1 MSVFF
6 PFSFCPQVCL
16 LSPHN
21 AWSNAMKNSESSLFE
36 NFLSLNDFSD
46 HTVKAITHD
55 FQKWIAWFERIN
67 EEEYESRR
75 VTIRDVTDFRKHL
88 REERGQAVATVNRA
102 LVTLRRYFQFLAEKE
117 VIETNPAKGVK
128 ELRRAPTSPKA
139 IERSAVRRLLR
150 EAAVREDHRA
160 SAILGLFVYCGLRIS
175 EVSALKLGDI
185 DLTERRGSLVVRYG
199 KHGKERA
206 VPVPIEARRMLVN
219 YLQGRPPADTD
230 CIFVG
235 RGLKPL
241 GIDGVRYTVR
251 KYGVSIGLELKCHSL
266 RHTYATEFLAANN
279 NDLVGLS
286 QILGHESINTTSR
299 YTQRGESQLSEASSL
314 VRF

>member
-1 MSVFF
+1 MS
-6 PFSFCPQVCL
+6 
-16 LSPHN
+16 
-21 AWSNAMKNSESSLFE
+21 NSETSLIE
-36 NFLSLNDFSD
+36 NFLSVNDFSD
-46 HTVKAITHD
+46 HTIKAITHD
-55 FQKWIAWFERIN
+55 YQKWVGWFERAN

-88 REERGQAVATVNRA
+88 REERGQAVATVNRC

-128 ELRRAPTSPKA
+128 ELRRTPTAPKA

-150 EAAVREDHRA
+150 EATVREDHRA

-185 DLTERRGSLVVRYG
+185 DLTERRGSLVVRHG
-199 KHGKERA
+199 KHNKERI
-206 VPVPIEARRMLVN
+206 VPVPIEARRMLVS
-219 YLQGRPPADTD
+219 YLHGRPPADTD

-251 KYGVSIGLELKCHSL
+251 KYGVAIGIDLHPHAL
-266 RHTYATEFLAANN
+266 RHTFATQYLEANN
-279 NDLVGLS
+279 NDIVGLA
-286 QILGHESINTTSR
+286 QILGHESIQTTSR
-299 YTQRGESQLSEASSL
+299 YTQRGESQLSEASEM
-314 VRF
+314 VTF